1 MLNFKLITMPKK
13 LAKELISEMYK
24 TMYTIRRFEQ
34 EGVKLYRQGLIRG
47 YFHPYW
53 GEEAIAVGVCSA
65 LTDQD
70 YITSTHRGHGHCIAW
85 GANVDRMFS
94 ELLGK
99 KTGYCQGLGGSMHI
113 ADVTKGNLG
122 ANGIVGSGIPIG
134 VGAAM
139 GAFIREEKRV
149 ATVFCSDG
157 GTNIGSFSE
166 GLNLAGAYN
175 LPVLFIIENNQYAV
189 STPIQDS
196 TAEPELYKRGKGY
209 GVPGE
214 RVDGNNVVAMYEAA
228 EKAIEGC
235 RNGKGPYIIEG
246 LTFRQSGHH
255 VNDPGLYLPK
265 EKLDYFLEHDPLKVH
280 KKYMLENGFTEA
292 DINQIEQDV
301 ETEIDKGVAY
311 AKSSD
316 EMTSGEFLKFVE
328 EY

>member
-1 MLNFKLITMPKK
+1 MPKK
-13 LAKELISEMYK
+13 PSKELGQQMYK

-47 YFHPYW
+47 YYHPYW
-53 GEEAIAVGVCSA
+53 GEEAIAVGICSA

-70 YITSTHRGHGHCIAW
+70 YIASTHRGHGHCIAW
-85 GANVDRMFS
+85 GASTDRMFS

-99 KTGYCQGLGGSMHI
+99 KNGYCQGLGGSMHI

-122 ANGIVGSGIPIG
+122 ANGIVGSGVPIG

-139 GAFIREEKRV
+139 GAYIRGEKRV
-149 ATVFCSDG
+149 ATIFCSDG

-166 GLNLAGAYN
+166 GVNLAAAYK
-175 LPVLFIIENNQYAV
+175 LPVLIVIENNQYAV
-189 STPIQDS
+189 STPIESS
-196 TAEPELYKRGKGY
+196 TAEANLYKRGLGY

-214 RVDGNNVVAMYEAA
+214 RVDGNDVVAMYQAA
-228 EKAIEGC
+228 DKAVERC
-235 RNGKGPYIIEG
+235 RKGEGPYIIEG

-265 EKLDYFLEHDPLKVH
+265 EKVEYYKEHDPLKVH
-280 KKYMLENGFTEA
+280 KKYMLANGFTDA
-292 DINQIEQDV
+292 DVDKIEQQV
-301 ETEIDKGVAY
+301 EKEIEKGIEF

-316 EMTSGEFLKFVE
+316 EMTEAEFLKFVE